1 MGGSSYDRDVGTSS
15 GGSFYSGGT
24 SSSSAKEALDR
35 RYMDTE
41 TSPNKRKVS
50 SGAESPIVLALD
62 VTGSNIEFAR
72 IVYDK
77 APMFYGQIEQTGYL
91 KDFDVCFAAVGD
103 AYSDSAPLQVCDFQK
118 GIALDDWLKKLYLE
132 GNGGGQQTESYELA
146 AYYFGKHCSM
156 PNAKTPYMF
165 FIADEAPYPQAE
177 KEIIRKVAGTS
188 ERGDIDSN
196 KVFSDLFTKFNGNVY
211 VIQNGYGGRA
221 WGSDSDR
228 IRREWL
234 SYIGSDHDKNI
245 IRVYEEK
252 SVVDVM
258 LGVIAITSGARTL
271 EGYLADMHGRSQTKT
286 RSNHVEKSI
295 GGLAGM
301 VTAPIVTATA
311 APVTA
316 AAPAPVTGAL
326 PTGKA
331 AGSHKSG
338 GKRI

>member
-1 MGGSSYDRDVGTSS
+1 MGGSSYDRDVGSSS

-24 SSSSAKEALDR
+24 SSSSAKEALGR

-41 TSPNKRKVS
+41 TSTNGRKVS
-50 SGAESPIVLALD
+50 SSAESPIVLALD

-91 KDFDVCFAAVGD
+91 KDFNVCFAAVGD
-103 AYSDSAPLQVCDFQK
+103 AYSDSAPLQVCDFEK

-132 GNGGGQQTESYELA
+132 GNGGRQQTESYDLA

-165 FIADEAPYPQAE
+165 FIADEAPYPQVE
-177 KEIIRKVAGTS
+177 REIIRKVTGVS
-188 ERGDIDSN
+188 EGSDLDSK
-196 KVFSDLFTKFNGNVY
+196 KVFSDLFTKFNGSVY
-211 VIQNGYGGRA
+211 VIQNGYSGRA
-221 WGSDSDR
+221 WGSESDR
-228 IRREWL
+228 IKSEWL
-234 SYIGSDHDKNI
+234 SYIGHEHEKNI

-271 EGYLADMHGRSQTKT
+271 EGYLADMDNRSQTKT

-295 GGLAGM
+295 KGLENFVVPPIGS
-301 VTAPIVTATA
+301 APSV
-311 APVTA
+311 
-316 AAPAPVTGAL
+316 APATGVAVPSATGA
-326 PTGKA
+326 PA
-331 AGSHKSG
+331 KSRRSG
-338 GKRI
+338 ARKL